1 MTKNLYVLLSYT
13 AVIAVSKFSATASA
27 ASPQISVHVS
37 FEVVDPPVQV
47 YPVSAFHAS
56 FYVKCNWIFR

>member
-1 MTKNLYVLLSYT
+1 MLLSYT

-27 ASPQISVHVS
+27 ASPPISVHVS

-47 YPVSAFHAS
+47 YPVSVFHAS
-56 FYVKCNWIFR
+56 FYVKSIGIFR